1 MKHLIKAKVDRLLL
15 KGVTLEQQEK
25 ALYNEIEM
33 LMDHDRI
40 LQAIDARKE
49 LTYVNELLNEEQ
61 IKYK

>member
-33 LMDHDRI
+33 LMDNDRI
-40 LQAIDARKE
+40 VQAIDARKE
-49 LTYVNELLNEEQ
+49 LTYVNQLLNEEQ

>member
-33 LMDHDRI
+33 LMDNDRI
-40 LQAIDARKE
+40 VQAIDARKE
-49 LTYVNELLNEEQ
+49 LMYVNELLHNEEQ
-61 IKYK
+61 IKL